1 MTKVITCHNKGQTLV
16 MTCEGIVGYEWLPY
30 GQNRISVLARL
41 LASPLSLRSATN
53 RFRFILFT

>member
-30 GQNRISVLARL
+30 GQNRISVLVKDFWL
-41 LASPLSLRSATN
+41 PL
-53 RFRFILFT
+53 